1 MKVLL
6 ALALLILA
14 SSAAYAATQQ
24 DAEAALAR
32 AKQVEAEAGKLG
44 NRWVP
49 AEAMLKSAEKS
60 IEDQDWDKAVAAATE
75 AQALAERAIAQS
87 KEQESAWRDAV
98 IR

>member
-24 DAEAALAR
+24 DAETALAR
-32 AKQVEAEAGKLG
+32 AKQAEAEAGKLG

-49 AEAMLKSAEKS
+49 AEAMVKSAEKS

-98 IR
+98 IH